1 MTYHELIELYK
12 TGKLDDTQKK
22 QVESDIERHDAIS
35 EYLFDQE
42 EFSSFQDVFSQD
54 DSSQDDSSQDVF
66 SQDGSSQDG
75 FSQNPSR
82 SNIPLPKNTP
92 QRSDQESERFTNM
105 IQSAIRKS
113 FIKAGIITGGIV
125 LAVVFFV
132 VFALPQIADKL
143 YYDPSEIV
151 CKDNGHETNRLSL
164 DLAVFT
170 EIFFPENYRDLA
182 YVEGNG
188 YGKYDITFPQL
199 TSYSNSV
206 YNVAGNINKGKMTLY
221 DANYWIYPSCHA
233 FVPADSVYYTYSNIN
248 NAGNLEDSLS
258 SLHELDETNLYTAYI
273 SLDTVMNYE
282 EFSKW
287 ASNNNILVNW
297 CAICEYDDSDL
308 DHNPATEYIVES
320 IMGFRYSSSYTRVS
334 CGSKDYPLLTQYELH
349 QASISTENIKQ
360 HVVSLFRFM
369 EDEKTFYEMMDYVP
383 ENYFDSIADNI
394 EEYGVNI
401 YAFTVTADK
410 ETLLEIGR
418 LNGISSIYTS
428 PVK

>member
-1 MTYHELIELYK
+1 MSGYWLTAGNGRSNNIWRKMAMTYHELIELYK

-54 DSSQDDSSQDVF
+54 SA
-66 SQDGSSQDG
+66 
-75 FSQNPSR
+75 QNNNAISENV
-82 SNIPLPKNTP
+82 S
-92 QRSDQESERFTNM
+92 QRSDQESEHFTNM

-132 VFALPQIADKL
+132 VFALPQIADKF

-151 CKDNGHETNRLSL
+151 HKDDSLETNRLSL

-188 YGKYDITFPQL
+188 YGKYDITIPQL
-199 TSYSNSV
+199 SSYSNSF

-221 DANYWIYPSCHA
+221 DANYWTYPSCHA
-233 FVPADSVYYTYSNIN
+233 FAPADSVYYPYANISST
-248 NAGNLEDSLS
+248 GSLEDALS
-258 SLHELDETNLYTAYI
+258 SLHELDDTNYYTAYI

-287 ASNNNILVNW
+287 AGDNDILVNW
-297 CAICEYDDSDL
+297 CAICEYDASDL
-308 DHNPATEYIVES
+308 DCNPATEYIVNS
-320 IMGFRYSSSYTRVS
+320 IMGFRCPGSSSFVTIS
-334 CGSKDYPLLTQYELH
+334 CGSKNYPLLTQYELH
-349 QASISTENIKQ
+349 QASSSAENIKQ

-369 EDEKTFYEMMDYVP
+369 EDEKAFCKMMDY
-383 ENYFDSIADNI
+383 ETDNYFDSIADNI

-410 ETLLEIGR
+410 ETLSEIGQ